1 MQITI
6 TLNGLSITSLTK
18 AIDELT
24 KVRDRLKEAESITV
38 PPLKPETPVANSFT
52 GNSPRF

>member
-6 TLNGLSITSLTK
+6 TLNGLSVTSLTK

-24 KVRDRLKEAESITV
+24 KVRDRLKEAESITAL
-38 PPLKPETPVANSFT
+38 PLKPEAPVANSFT